1 MKTQPGSVTVE
12 LVILTPVLMVLIMFG
27 VYAGRSSE
35 ALIQV
40 RHAADQAARAASK
53 VSRSSATNTAAEVVR
68 KSLANSG
75 RSCTDILVDT
85 SLLSRGDDLTVRVSV
100 GCTIETRE
108 LVVLGIRSRRV
119 NATSTEIIDRWRVDS

>member
-53 VSRSSATNTAAEVVR
+53 VSRSSATNTAAEVAR

>member
-1 MKTQPGSVTVE
+1 MKTQSGSVTVE
-12 LVILTPVLMVLIMFG
+12 LVILTPVLMALIMFG

-53 VSRSSATNTAAEVVR
+53 VSRGSAANTATEVAHQ
-68 KSLANSG
+68 SLANSG
-75 RSCTDILVDT
+75 RSCVDIWVDT
-85 SLLSRGDDLTVRVSV
+85 SVLNRGEDSTVRVSV

-108 LVVLGIRSRRV
+108 LLLLGVGSRQV
-119 NATSTEIIDRWRVDS
+119 SATSTEIIDRWRVDS

>member
-108 LVVLGIRSRRV
+108 LVLLGIRSRRV

>member
-53 VSRSSATNTAAEVVR
+53 VSRSSATNTAAEVAR

-85 SLLSRGDDLTVRVSV
+85 SLLSRGDDFTVRVSV

>member
-1 MKTQPGSVTVE
+1 M
-12 LVILTPVLMVLIMFG
+12 ILTPVLMVLIMFG

-53 VSRSSATNTAAEVVR
+53 VSRSSATNTAAEVAR

-119 NATSTEIIDRWRVDS
+119 NATSTEIVDRWRVDS

>member
-53 VSRSSATNTAAEVVR
+53 VSRSSATNTAAEVAR

-119 NATSTEIIDRWRVDS
+119 NATSTEIVDRWRVDS

>member
-53 VSRSSATNTAAEVVR
+53 VSRSSATNTAAEVAR

-108 LVVLGIRSRRV
+108 LVLLGIRSRRV